1 LDTWWILFVI
11 YTKIITMHGH
21 LNIKWIV

>member
-1 LDTWWILFVI
+1 LVI

-21 LNIKWIV
+21 LITNYYDISEF